1 MVDPWRFTRVIFSD
15 TEPTI
20 LPTWE
25 ATDWKWFNTTDH
37 RWYELVGGSWVL
49 RDVPVGVDLAHD
61 GEKMEITKLT
71 IVDGIITE
79 IEYGT

>member
-1 MVDPWRFTRVIFSD
+1 MDPWRFTRVIFSD

-20 LPTWE
+20 LPAWE

-37 RWYELVGGSWVL
+37 RWYERVSGSWVL

-61 GEKMEITKLT
+61 GAKIEITKLT
-71 IVDGIITE
+71 IVGGIITE
-79 IEYGT
+79 FEYET